1 MSNAE
6 RLTFNTRTAFVHFE
20 YVPYCLHMN
29 QIIYPIRI
37 NKYLRDKGFASRRE
51 ADELISAGKVLLN
64 GAIAKAGT
72 LIREND
78 TIVLNQTHGKKYI
91 YLAYHKPRG
100 LPTQGLK
107 GDRSVITDW
116 QKKDIFPVGRLDKMS
131 EGLLILTNDGRVTT
145 KILGPEAMV
154 EKEYIATVRENLRAG
169 IVAIF
174 KKGMSTDALGK
185 LLPAD
190 ATLVDPNTIKI
201 VLREGKHHQIRVML
215 GDLGYTITSLKRVR
229 IGHISLQNLEPGET
243 RPLNKIETEKFFTQE

>member
-1 MSNAE
+1 MNSNS
-6 RLTFNTRTAFVHFE
+6 
-20 YVPYCLHMN
+20 
-29 QIIYPIRI
+29 YPLRI

-51 ADELISAGKVLLN
+51 ADELISAGNVLIN
-64 GAIAKAGT
+64 GAVAKTGT
-72 LIREND
+72 LVREND
-78 TIVLNQTHGKKYI
+78 TVVLNQPHKKAYV

-116 QKKDIFPVGRLDKMS
+116 QKKGLFPVGRLDKMS

-145 KILGPEAMV
+145 KVLGGDAQF
-154 EKEYIATVRENLRAG
+154 EKEYIVTVRENLRAG

-174 KKGMSTDALGK
+174 KKGMNTDALGR

-190 ATLVDPNTIKI
+190 ATLIDPHTIKI
-201 VLREGKHHQIRVML
+201 ILHEGKHHQVRMML

-229 IGHISLQNLEPGET
+229 IGHISLGNLERGET
-243 RPLNKIETEKFFTQE
+243 RPLSAPEIAEFFA

>member
-1 MSNAE
+1 
-6 RLTFNTRTAFVHFE
+6 
-20 YVPYCLHMN
+20 MN
-29 QIIYPIRI
+29 SINYPLRI

-51 ADELISAGKVLLN
+51 ADELISAGKVLVN
-64 GAIAKAGT
+64 GAVAKRGCLVQEGDAVT
-72 LIREND
+72 LQEP
-78 TIVLNQTHGKKYI
+78 HFKKYV

-116 QKKDIFPVGRLDKMS
+116 QTKGLFPVGRLDKMS

-154 EKEYIATVRENLRAG
+154 EKEYVATVRENLRAG

-174 KKGMSTDALGK
+174 KKGMETDALGK

-190 ATLVDPNTIKI
+190 AVLVDPHTIKI
-201 VLREGKHHQIRVML
+201 ILREGKHHQVRVML
-215 GDLGYTITSLKRVR
+215 GELGYTITALKRTR
-229 IGHISLQNLEPGET
+229 IGHILLGDLKPGET
-243 RPLNKIETEKFFTQE
+243 RPLNKIETEKFFIKE

>member
-1 MSNAE
+1 
-6 RLTFNTRTAFVHFE
+6 
-20 YVPYCLHMN
+20 MN
-29 QIIYPIRI
+29 PINYPLRI

-51 ADELISAGKVLLN
+51 ADELISAGKVLVN
-64 GAIAKAGT
+64 GVVAKTGM
-72 LIREND
+72 LVHESD
-78 TIVLNQTHGKKYI
+78 KVVLNQPHKKTYI
-91 YLAYHKPRG
+91 YLAYNKPRG

-145 KILGPEAMV
+145 KLLGPEVMV

-169 IVAIF
+169 VVAIF
-174 KKGMSTDALGK
+174 KKGMETVPLGK

-190 ATLVDPNTIKI
+190 ATIIDPNTIKI

-229 IGHISLQNLEPGET
+229 IAHIKLGNLELGET
-243 RPLNKIETEKFFTQE
+243 RSLSKAEADELFA